1 MVQFHDQLNPPNHL
15 VTWLHPR
22 IDLPPTQAISNY
34 STRLM
39 CAGIILLNFLG
50 FHTGCVQTSFEK
62 SYPEPLV
69 NQGSLPPEEAD
80 GPFQSWKDRQ
90 KYFLVVA
97 VNETGLP
104 NTDLPFTQ
112 ADATEI
118 ATALTKLGYQ
128 PLDSDHP
135 ILTGKEATRSAIIK
149 SVKSSD
155 QGKSDNDIIVIYF
168 TGHGSVGTKDLWL
181 QTFGQEELGEGQGIA
196 LSELITRARF
206 KEGKAAFEGELVIIV
221 DTCFSGQGVLSQS
234 LTMGELGRKTT
245 IFSASTKK
253 QESYLLKGPDL

>member
-1 MVQFHDQLNPPNHL
+1 MTGLQPKIHTQK
-15 VTWLHPR
+15 
-22 IDLPPTQAISNY
+22 TQAVSHWSKQLIF
-34 STRLM
+34 
-39 CAGIILLNFLG
+39 AGIFTLNCLG
-50 FHTGCVQTSFEK
+50 VQTGCLQTSFEK

-90 KYFLVVA
+90 KYFLVFA

-112 ADATEI
+112 ADANEI
-118 ATALTKLGYQ
+118 ATALTGFGYQ

-149 SVKSSD
+149 SVKTSE
-155 QGKSDNDIIVIYF
+155 QGKSDNDIIVIFF

-181 QTFGQEELGEGQGIA
+181 QTFGPLPPSVTIDINNPAELYRTQDRVVETEPFTKRVIGFLKKTETGPPQGGHGVRK
-196 LSELITRARF
+196 LSGF
-206 KEGKAAFEGELVIIV
+206 P
-221 DTCFSGQGVLSQS
+221 QSQR
-234 LTMGELGRKTT
+234 TG
-245 IFSASTKK
+245 A
-253 QESYLLKGPDL
+253 